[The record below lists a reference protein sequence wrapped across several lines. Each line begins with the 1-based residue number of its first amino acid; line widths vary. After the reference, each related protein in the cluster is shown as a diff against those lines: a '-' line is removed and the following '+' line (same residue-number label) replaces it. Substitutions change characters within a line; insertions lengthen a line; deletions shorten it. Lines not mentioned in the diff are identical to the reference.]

1 MTAGH
6 DRRGHALAAFRGL
19 AIGDALGMP
28 TQSMSLAE
36 IREDHGRITGF
47 VDAGPRQRIAAG
59 MPAASVT
66 DDTEQ
71 AVLVAELLVEG
82 DGRLDPV
89 RFAEALIAWERAM
102 EAKGSLD
109 LLGPSTKTAVQRI
122 LDGVPASEAGS
133 TGTTNGAAMRI
144 APLGIATPIVAAA
157 DADGPG
163 AHGLQALVDAVQD
176 ASRVTHDTGLGI
188 AGASAIAAAVS
199 AGVDGAT
206 RTEALDVAIV
216 AARIGET
223 RGHWVAGASI
233 AAKAEWA
240 RTFLSTVPADRRI
253 DTVSELVGT
262 SVASQE
268 SVVAALALVA
278 LDLDPWETLC
288 TAASLGGDTD
298 TIAAMAGAVLGAVHG
313 PDAWPEDAVR
323 QVERGNDLR
332 LEPLTDRLLA
342 LRDRAAG

>member
-1 MTAGH
+1 MTPRQDPVNQH
-6 DRRGHALAAFRGL
+6 RLRDHALAALTGL

-28 TQSMSLAE
+28 TQSMSRAQILA
-36 IREDHGRITGF
+36 DHGAITGF
-47 VDAGPRQRIAAG
+47 ADAGPHQRIATG
-59 MPAASVT
+59 MPAGTIT

-71 AVLVAELLVEG
+71 ALMLAELLLEG
-82 DGRLDPV
+82 NGRLDPV
-89 RFAEALIAWERAM
+89 RFAEALIAWERGM

-144 APLGIATPIVAAA
+144 APVGVAVPSS
-157 DADGPG
+157 DLVG
-163 AHGLQALVDAVQD
+163 LVDAVQD

-199 AGVDGAT
+199 AGIDGAT
-206 RTEALDVAIV
+206 RAGALD
-216 AARIGET
+216 AAVTAATIGAA
-223 RGHWVAGASI
+223 RGHWVAGADI
-233 AAKAEWA
+233 AARTTWA
-240 RTFLSTVPADRRI
+240 RGHLPTVPPSARVETITRLI
-253 DTVSELVGT
+253 GT

-278 LDLDPWETLC
+278 LDLDPWQTLC
-288 TAASLGGDTD
+288 SAASLGGDTD

-313 PDAWPEDAVR
+313 PDAWPSDAV
-323 QVERGNDLR
+323 VTVTTVNDLR
-332 LEPLTDRLLA
+332 LDLVVDGLLA
-342 LRDRAAG
+342 LRTGT

>member
-1 MTAGH
+1 MTQRQ
-6 DRRGHALAAFRGL
+6 DSVNQLRLRSHALASLTGL

-28 TQSMSLAE
+28 TQSMSRAQ
-36 IREDHGRITGF
+36 IRADHGTISGF
-47 VDAGPRQRIAAG
+47 ADAGPNQRIAAR
-59 MPAASVT
+59 MPAGSIT

-71 AVLVAELLVEG
+71 AVMVAELLLEG
-82 DGRLDPV
+82 GGRLDPT
-89 RFAEALIAWERAM
+89 RFAEALIAWERRM

-144 APLGIATPIVAAA
+144 APVGVAVPSS
-157 DADGPG
+157 DL
-163 AHGLQALVDAVQD
+163 AHLVDAVQD

-188 AGASAIAAAVS
+188 AGASAVAAAVS
-199 AGVDGAT
+199 AGIDGAT
-206 RTEALDVAIV
+206 RSGALDAAV
-216 AARIGET
+216 AAATIGAE
-223 RGHWVAGASI
+223 RGHWVAGADI
-233 AAKAEWA
+233 AAKTTWA
-240 RTFLSTVPADRRI
+240 RGHLPTVPESERI
-253 DTVSELVGT
+253 ETVARLIGT

-288 TAASLGGDTD
+288 TAASVGGDTD

-313 PDAWPEDAVR
+313 PEAWPADAVTT
-323 QVERGNDLR
+323 VMTVNGLR
-332 LEPLTDRLLA
+332 LDHLVDGLLL
-342 LRDRAAG
+342 LRTRS

>member
-1 MTAGH
+1 MTTRQ
-6 DRRGHALAAFRGL
+6 DTVNDQTHALAALTGL

-28 TQSMSLAE
+28 TQSMSLAQ
-36 IREDHGRITGF
+36 IRADHGTITGF
-47 VDAGPRQRIAAG
+47 VDAGPHQRIAAG
-59 MPAASVT
+59 MPAGTIT

-71 AVLVAELLVEG
+71 AVMVAELLVEG
-82 DGRLDPV
+82 DGHIDPT

-144 APLGIATPIVAAA
+144 APVGIAVPFGDLV
-157 DADGPG
+157 
-163 AHGLQALVDAVQD
+163 HLVDAVQD

-188 AGASAIAAAVS
+188 AGASAVAAAVS

-206 RTEALDVAIV
+206 RTEALDAAV
-216 AARIGET
+216 AAATIGAG
-223 RGHWVAGASI
+223 RGHWVAGADI
-233 AAKAEWA
+233 AARTAWA
-240 RTFLSTVPADRRI
+240 RSVLPTVPADDRI
-253 DTVSELVGT
+253 DAVAQLIGT

-288 TAASLGGDTD
+288 TAASIGGDTD

-313 PDAWPEDAVR
+313 PDAWPADAVTT
-323 QVERGNDLR
+323 VTAVNHLDLG
-332 LEPLTDRLLA
+332 PLVDGLLA
-342 LRDRAAG
+342 LRHRA

>member
-1 MTAGH
+1 MTLH
-6 DRRGHALAAFRGL
+6 DRALAAFRGL

-28 TQSMSLAE
+28 TQSMSLDE
-36 IREDHGRITGF
+36 IRRDHGSVTGF
-47 VDAGPRQRIAAG
+47 VDAGPHQRIAPG
-59 MPAASVT
+59 MPAGTVT

-71 AVLVAELLVEG
+71 AVLVARLLVEG
-82 DGRLDPV
+82 GGRLDPT

-102 EAKGSLD
+102 AAKGSLD

-144 APLGIATPIVAAA
+144 TPVGIATPA
-157 DADGPG
+157 DD
-163 AHGLQALVDAVQD
+163 LDALVDAVQD
-176 ASRVTHDTGLGI
+176 ACRVTHDTGLGI
-188 AGASAIAAAVS
+188 AGASAVAAAVS
-199 AGVDGAT
+199 AGLDGAT
-206 RTEALDVAIV
+206 RTEALDVAV
-216 AARIGET
+216 AAAALGET

-233 AAKAEWA
+233 AARTAWA
-240 RTFLSTVPADRRI
+240 RRYLATVPVADRVGA
-253 DTVSELVGT
+253 VSTLIGT

-278 LDLDPWETLC
+278 LDDDPWATLG

-313 PDAWPEDAVR
+313 PEAWPAEAVDTVERVNDLHLDAVTTDLLELR
-323 QVERGNDLR
+323 ERTR
-332 LEPLTDRLLA
+332 
-342 LRDRAAG
+342 